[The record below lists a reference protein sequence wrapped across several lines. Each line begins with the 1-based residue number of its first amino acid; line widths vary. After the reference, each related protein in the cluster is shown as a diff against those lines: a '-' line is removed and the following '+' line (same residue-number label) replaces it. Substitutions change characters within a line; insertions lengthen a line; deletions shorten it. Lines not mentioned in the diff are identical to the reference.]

1 VDDPRKWPVFNF
13 PVEATLRH
21 FGYEAPK
28 GAGIVA
34 RYLKFAEL
42 MQEFRVDCA
51 APDMLA
57 LDAFFW
63 RFYFGKLKG

>member
-1 VDDPRKWPVFNF
+1 
-13 PVEATLRH
+13 LRY

-42 MQEFRVDCA
+42 MQEFRVDCG

>member
-1 VDDPRKWPVFNF
+1 MITS
-13 PVEATLRH
+13 A
-21 FGYEAPK
+21 APSTSNY
-28 GAGIVA
+28 A
-34 RYLKFAEL
+34 RDTI
-42 MQEFRVDCA
+42 VDCA